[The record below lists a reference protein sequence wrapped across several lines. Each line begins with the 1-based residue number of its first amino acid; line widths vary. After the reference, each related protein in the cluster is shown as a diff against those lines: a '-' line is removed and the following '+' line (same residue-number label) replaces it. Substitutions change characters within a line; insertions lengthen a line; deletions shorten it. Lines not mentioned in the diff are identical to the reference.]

1 MAEEAHERP
10 FNRLLSDAI
19 DCELREVIST
29 SFPTALAQTS
39 RAISVSPTDAVRRR
53 GFGIM
58 ADLSAGQVDEHGW
71 ST

>member
-10 FNRLLSDAI
+10 VNRLLSDAI

-39 RAISVSPTDAVRRR
+39 RAISVSPTDAVVE
-53 GFGIM
+53 GLGVM

-71 ST
+71 RT